1 MCPHSVHAELAVATD
16 VGAAAFYASPD
27 LQRWTRVDAASVF
40 SHYRALIALRHRLAV
55 VADGD
60 FERLDVGAPAVFA
73 FRRTLGAQ
81 RLLVIANL
89 SSSAVTPHLPE
100 AERDYWRDER
110 PILNNVV
117 GEDRADAA
125 LSPWKAKVYTR

>member
-1 MCPHSVHAELAVATD
+1 M
-16 VGAAAFYASPD
+16 
-27 LQRWTRVDAASVF
+27 
-40 SHYRALIALRHRLAV
+40 
-55 VADGD
+55 
-60 FERLDVGAPAVFA
+60 FA

-89 SSSAVTPHLPE
+89 SSSAVTPHLRE